1 MSEVKQVVFELPD
14 EKKPGYLR
22 RMKNLAEFQKAQKNA
37 KDEVE
42 RFEKMCA
49 FLTGYIVE
57 PTDPEEAR
65 EALMDATKEQI
76 DDLFALI
83 GGKREIVPPSSGESL
98 ETTTR

>member
-1 MSEVKQVVFELPD
+1 MAETKQVVFELPND
-14 EKKPGYLR
+14 QTPGYLR

-49 FLTGYIVE
+49 FLSGYIVE

-83 GGKREIVPPSSGESL
+83 GGKREIIPPSNGESL

>member
-1 MSEVKQVVFELPD
+1 MAELKKVVFELPD

-22 RMKNLAEFQKAQKNA
+22 RLRNLAEFQKAQKNA

-49 FLTGYIVE
+49 FLSGYIVE
-57 PTDPEEAR
+57 PTDPEEAK

-98 ETTTR
+98 ETTTQ